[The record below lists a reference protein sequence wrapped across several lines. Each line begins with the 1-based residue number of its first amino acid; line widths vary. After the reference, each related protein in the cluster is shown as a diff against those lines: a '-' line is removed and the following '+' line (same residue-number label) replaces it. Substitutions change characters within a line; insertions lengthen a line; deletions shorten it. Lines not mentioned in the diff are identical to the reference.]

1 MTLPALIDHLDHF
14 QRRVVQEA
22 MRDATAAY
30 WNRRAATFEAARPR
44 EGDYFGR
51 ATREQISEQDARL
64 AALARAC
71 RARAAVLTDREV
83 AA

>member
-1 MTLPALIDHLDHF
+1 MNLPTLIDHLDHF

-22 MRDATAAY
+22 MKDATAAY

-44 EGDYFGR
+44 PGDYSGR
-51 ATREQISEQDARL
+51 ATRQQIAEQDARL

-71 RARAAVLTDREV
+71 SARADLLTEGEV